1 MLSPAHLGHDVS
13 VAVYGA
19 LSYPDF
25 ALSLL
30 QCRSLIYAGDNW
42 QFDTRISVEVTLVCM
57 LAFISRH
64 LNLDCFWFLNTEF
77 VIWHAWQVFSR
88 SAEKSQYVGYIN
100 HASELKS
107 GSNSRLI
114 RYGLYR
120 LRQPDCSPRG
130 HWEHG
135 SEAKANQDGH
145 FVSIAQGRKCGGG
158 VSLGVWHDESLG
170 VVVLSF
176 IVKILVLKGS
186 S

>member
-1 MLSPAHLGHDVS
+1 MLSPAHLGHDVSIAVYGPVS

-25 ALSLL
+25 APSLL
-30 QCRSLIYAGDNW
+30 QCRSLIYAGENW

-100 HASELKS
+100 HASELES

-120 LRQPDCSPRG
+120 PRQPDCSPCG

-135 SEAKANQDGH
+135 SEAKGNQDGH
-145 FVSIAQGRKCGGG
+145 FVYRRSYWSIAQGGKCGGG
-158 VSLGVWHDESLG
+158 VSLGVWHGESLG
-170 VVVLSF
+170 
-176 IVKILVLKGS
+176 
-186 S
+186 